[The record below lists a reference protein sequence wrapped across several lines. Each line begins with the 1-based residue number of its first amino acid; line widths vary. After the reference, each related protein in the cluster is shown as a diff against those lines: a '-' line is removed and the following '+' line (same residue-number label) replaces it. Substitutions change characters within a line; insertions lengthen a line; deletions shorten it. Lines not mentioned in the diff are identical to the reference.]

1 MNAANGNANANMSTG
16 NAPSNV
22 NMSSG
27 SAAMNVNSNNY
38 SNSMQKMFGNTN
50 MSGGRRRHRKNRLE
64 MSDKHYETTA
74 NGAMMWAKSELEHV
88 GRIAGV
94 KDKDLQYSYAM
105 STLYGMA
112 HLKDALYELVTDP
125 AYKHHKQDLL
135 RTHDT
140 VIRVM
145 KHLCKE
151 YKLNLNAIRAFNER
165 KVLSNLSY
173 LTKGTKTRSNRKSK
187 RSTRKH

>member
-1 MNAANGNANANMSTG
+1 
-16 NAPSNV
+16 
-22 NMSSG
+22 
-27 SAAMNVNSNNY
+27 
-38 SNSMQKMFGNTN
+38 
-50 MSGGRRRHRKNRLE
+50 

-112 HLKDALYELVTDP
+112 HLKDALYEIVTDP

-165 KVLSNLSY
+165 NVLSNLSY
-173 LTKGTKTRSNRKSK
+173 LTKGMKTRSNRKSGRK
-187 RSTRKH
+187 TRSKKN

>member
-1 MNAANGNANANMSTG
+1 
-16 NAPSNV
+16 
-22 NMSSG
+22 
-27 SAAMNVNSNNY
+27 
-38 SNSMQKMFGNTN
+38 
-50 MSGGRRRHRKNRLE
+50 
-64 MSDKHYETTA
+64 
-74 NGAMMWAKSELEHV
+74 MWAAGELEHV

-112 HLKDALYELVTDP
+112 HLKDALYELVNDP
-125 AYKHHKQDLL
+125 AYKNHKTDLL

-151 YKLNLNAIRAFNER
+151 YKLNLNAIRSFNER
-165 KVLSNLSY
+165 KVLSDLSY
-173 LTKGTKTRSNRKSK
+173 LSKTNGTRKNKKSK
-187 RSTRKH
+187 RGTRRR

>member
-50 MSGGRRRHRKNRLE
+50 MSGGRRRQ

-145 KHLCKE
+145 KYLCKE

>member
-1 MNAANGNANANMSTG
+1 
-16 NAPSNV
+16 
-22 NMSSG
+22 
-27 SAAMNVNSNNY
+27 
-38 SNSMQKMFGNTN
+38 
-50 MSGGRRRHRKNRLE
+50 
-64 MSDKHYETTA
+64 
-74 NGAMMWAKSELEHV
+74 
-88 GRIAGV
+88 
-94 KDKDLQYSYAM
+94 M

-112 HLKDALYELVTDP
+112 HLKDALFELVIDP

-151 YKLNLNAIRAFNER
+151 YRLNLNAIRAFNER

-173 LTKGTKTRSNRKSK
+173 LTKGTKTRSNRKSGRK
-187 RSTRKH
+187 TRSKKN